1 MSQLDI
7 VDKDFYAIYE
17 QDSGKPLVRL
27 IKAEDPD
34 DAWEI
39 AETLGKN
46 LVDVVD
52 IPPTGDVEFAE
63 EEIVP
68 KTWQMDRQEL
78 NVDWNDRITDKLDGA

>member
-1 MSQLDI
+1 MSQLNI

-17 QDSGKPLVRL
+17 QDNGKPLVRR

-34 DAWEI
+34 NAWDI

-46 LVDVVD
+46 LMDVVD

-78 NVDWNDRITDKLDGA
+78 DVDWNDRIADKIDRA

>member
-7 VDKDFYAIYE
+7 VDKEFYAIYE

-39 AETLGKN
+39 AETLGKS

-78 NVDWNDRITDKLDGA
+78 NVDWNERITDKLGEA

>member
-1 MSQLDI
+1 MSQLNI

-17 QDSGKPLVRL
+17 QDNGKPLVRR

-34 DAWEI
+34 NAWDI

-46 LVDVVD
+46 LMDVVD

-78 NVDWNDRITDKLDGA
+78 DVDWNDRITDKIDGA

>member
-1 MSQLDI
+1 MSQLNI

-17 QDSGKPLVRL
+17 QNNGKPLVRH

-34 DAWEI
+34 NAWDI

-46 LVDVVD
+46 LMDVVD

-78 NVDWNDRITDKLDGA
+78 DVDWNDRIADKIDGA

>member
-1 MSQLDI
+1 MSQLEI

-17 QDSGKPLVRL
+17 QDTGKPLVRR
-27 IKAEDPD
+27 IKAEDLD
-34 DAWEI
+34 DAWDK

-78 NVDWNDRITDKLDGA
+78 NVDWNDRIADKLGGA